1 VRDIPQSVHKF
12 RGAAAPTGG
21 AQTAE
26 EGSSLEYAIRT
37 PAMTLPPDHPR
48 RIELNDEAH
57 ARPPEALQAPVRI
70 SYLALFSDILHRDR
84 QRAHIAELAAFFGVK
99 PPSPNAVHYSAN
111 FGRFRVKWE
120 RHTEFARYKFLLP
133 GAGDD
138 PFADPAIRKLP
149 AAWLADLPGE
159 IIVAT
164 HAAILPASE
173 TTEDFD
179 AISHRLFAGN
189 PLVGAGISGNAAIA
203 LTDFRIRPD
212 GFSRLLLLD
221 RSLRPRQ
228 AGRALQRLLEID
240 TYRLMAQLALPVAR
254 QLAPIL
260 AASEQ
265 ELAEVAAALPTVTES
280 GEPQLLDRLTQLEAE
295 IESRGAENDFRFSA
309 SRAYYQLVQ
318 RRIAELREDRLPGI
332 QTFQE
337 FTELRLAPAMN
348 TCQATTARQESLS
361 VRVSRASQLLATRVE
376 LTREHQEMQVLQSM
390 NRRADLQLRLQQ
402 TVEGLSIA
410 AISYYIIGLI
420 GYAAK
425 GAKAAGLPINPD
437 ITMGAAIP
445 IVILAVFLATARIH
459 KMIHTTHDP

>member
-1 VRDIPQSVHKF
+1 
-12 RGAAAPTGG
+12 
-21 AQTAE
+21 
-26 EGSSLEYAIRT
+26 
-37 PAMTLPPDHPR
+37 MTLPPDHPQ

-70 SYLALFSDILHRDR
+70 SYLALVSDTSLRDQ
-84 QRAHIAELAAFFGVK
+84 QRAHIAELADFFGVK
-99 PPSPNAVHYSAN
+99 PPKPNSVHYSAN
-111 FGRFRVKWE
+111 FGRFRLKWE
-120 RHTEFARYKFLLP
+120 RHTEFARYKIIIQ
-133 GAGDD
+133 GAAED

-149 AAWLADLPGE
+149 PAWVANLPGE

-173 TTEDFD
+173 NTDDFD
-179 AISHRLFAGN
+179 AISDRLFAGN
-189 PLVGAGISGNAAIA
+189 PLVGAGIAGNAAIA

-212 GFSRLLLLD
+212 GFSRLLVLD

-240 TYRLMAQLALPVAR
+240 TYRLMAQLALPIAR

-260 AASEQ
+260 AASER
-265 ELAEVAAALPTVTES
+265 ELAEITAALPHVTES

-295 IESRGAENDFRFSA
+295 IESRVSQHDYRFSA

-348 TCQATTARQESLS
+348 TCQVTAARQDSLS
-361 VRVSRASQLLATRVE
+361 LRVARATQLLSTRVE

-420 GYAAK
+420 SYAAK

-459 KMIHTTHDP
+459 KMLHTHDP

>member
-1 VRDIPQSVHKF
+1 
-12 RGAAAPTGG
+12 
-21 AQTAE
+21 
-26 EGSSLEYAIRT
+26 
-37 PAMTLPPDHPR
+37 MTLPPDHPQ

-57 ARPPEALQAPVRI
+57 ARPPEALQAPVRV
-70 SYLALFSDILHRDR
+70 SYLALFSDNSLRDR
-84 QRAHIAELAAFFGVK
+84 QRAHIAELADFFGVK
-99 PPSPNAVHYSAN
+99 PPGPNTVHYSAN
-111 FGRFRVKWE
+111 FGRFRIKWE

-133 GAGDD
+133 GAAED
-138 PFADPAIRKLP
+138 PFADPAISKLP
-149 AAWLADLPGE
+149 PAWLADLPGE
-159 IIVAT
+159 VIVAT
-164 HAAILPASE
+164 HAALLPAGE
-173 TTEDFD
+173 KPNFD
-179 AISHRLFAGN
+179 AISDRLFAGN
-189 PLVGAGISGNAAIA
+189 PLVGSEIAGNAATA

-260 AASEQ
+260 AASER
-265 ELAEVAAALPTVTES
+265 ELAEITAALPSVTEA

-295 IESRGAENDFRFSA
+295 IESRDSQHDFRFAA

-348 TCQATTARQESLS
+348 TCQATTARQDSLS
-361 VRVSRASQLLATRVE
+361 VRVSRATQLLATRVE

-425 GAKAAGLPINPD
+425 GAKAAGLPVNPD
-437 ITMGAAIP
+437 ITMAAAIP
-445 IVILAVFLATARIH
+445 LVILAVFLATARIH

>member
-1 VRDIPQSVHKF
+1 
-12 RGAAAPTGG
+12 
-21 AQTAE
+21 
-26 EGSSLEYAIRT
+26 
-37 PAMTLPPDHPR
+37 MTLPPDHPQ

-70 SYLALFSDILHRDR
+70 SYLALVSDASLRDE
-84 QRAHIAELAAFFGVK
+84 QRAHIAELADFFGVK
-99 PPSPNAVHYSAN
+99 PPKPNSVHYSAN
-111 FGRFRVKWE
+111 FGRFRLKWE

-133 GAGDD
+133 GAGED
-138 PFADPAIRKLP
+138 PFADPAIGRLP
-149 AAWLADLPGE
+149 PAWLADLPGKV
-159 IIVAT
+159 IVAT
-164 HAAILPASE
+164 HAALLPAE
-173 TTEDFD
+173 EKANFD
-179 AISHRLFAGN
+179 AISDRLFAGN
-189 PLVGAGISGNAAIA
+189 PLVGSGIAGNAAIA

-260 AASEQ
+260 AASER
-265 ELAEVAAALPTVTES
+265 ELAEIAAALPTVTEA

-295 IESRGAENDFRFSA
+295 IESRGAEHDYRFSA

-425 GAKAAGLPINPD
+425 GGKAAGLPINPD

-459 KMIHTTHDP
+459 KMLHTTHDP

>member
-1 VRDIPQSVHKF
+1 VRDIPQSVHKCL
-12 RGAAAPTGG
+12 GLAAPTGG

-26 EGSSLEYAIRT
+26 DSCDS
-37 PAMTLPPDHPR
+37 MTLPPDHPQ

-70 SYLALFSDILHRDR
+70 SYLALVSDSSQRDQ
-84 QRAHIAELAAFFGVK
+84 QRAHIAELADFFGVK
-99 PPSPNAVHYSAN
+99 PPGANSVHYSAN
-111 FGRFRVKWE
+111 FGRFRLKWE

-138 PFADPAIRKLP
+138 PFAEPAIRRLP
-149 AAWLADLPGE
+149 PAWLADLPGE

-164 HAAILPASE
+164 HAALVPASSE
-173 TTEDFD
+173 TADFD

-189 PLVGAGISGNAAIA
+189 PLVGAGIAGNAAIA

-212 GFSRLLLLD
+212 GFSRLLILD
-221 RSLRPRQ
+221 KSLRPRQ
-228 AGRALQRLLEID
+228 AGRALQRLVEID
-240 TYRLMAQLALPVAR
+240 TYRLMAQLALPIAR

-260 AASEQ
+260 AASER
-265 ELAEVAAALPTVTES
+265 ELAEITAALPSVTEA

-295 IESRGAENDFRFSA
+295 IESRDSQHDFRFAA

-361 VRVSRASQLLATRVE
+361 VRVGRATQLLATRVE

-390 NRRADLQLRLQQ
+390 NRRADVQLRLQQ

-410 AISYYIIGLI
+410 AITYYIIGLI

-445 IVILAVFLATARIH
+445 FVILAVFLATSRIH
-459 KMIHTTHDP
+459 RMIHDH

>member
-1 VRDIPQSVHKF
+1 
-12 RGAAAPTGG
+12 
-21 AQTAE
+21 
-26 EGSSLEYAIRT
+26 
-37 PAMTLPPDHPR
+37 MTLPPDHPQ

-70 SYLALFSDILHRDR
+70 SYLALVSDTSLRDQ
-84 QRAHIAELAAFFGVK
+84 QRAHIAELADFFGVK
-99 PPSPNAVHYSAN
+99 PPKPNSVHYSAN
-111 FGRFRVKWE
+111 FGRFRLKWE
-120 RHTEFARYKFLLP
+120 RHTEFARYKIIIQ
-133 GAGDD
+133 GAAED

-149 AAWLADLPGE
+149 PAWVANLPGE

-173 TTEDFD
+173 NTDDFD
-179 AISHRLFAGN
+179 AISDRLFAGN
-189 PLVGAGISGNAAIA
+189 PLVGAGIAGNAAIA

-212 GFSRLLLLD
+212 GFSRLLVLD

-240 TYRLMAQLALPVAR
+240 TYRLMAQLALPIAR

-260 AASEQ
+260 AASER
-265 ELAEVAAALPTVTES
+265 ELAEITAALPHVTES

-295 IESRGAENDFRFSA
+295 IESRVSQHDYRFSA

-348 TCQATTARQESLS
+348 TCQVTAARQDSLS
-361 VRVSRASQLLATRVE
+361 LRVARATQLLSTRVE

-459 KMIHTTHDP
+459 KMLHTHDP

>member
-1 VRDIPQSVHKF
+1 
-12 RGAAAPTGG
+12 
-21 AQTAE
+21 
-26 EGSSLEYAIRT
+26 
-37 PAMTLPPDHPR
+37 MTLPPDHPQ

-57 ARPPEALQAPVRI
+57 ARPPEALQAPVRV
-70 SYLALFSDILHRDR
+70 SYLALFSDNSLRDR
-84 QRAHIAELAAFFGVK
+84 QRAHIAELADFFGVK
-99 PPSPNAVHYSAN
+99 PPGHNTVHYSAN
-111 FGRFRVKWE
+111 FGRFRIKWE

-133 GAGDD
+133 GAGED
-138 PFADPAIRKLP
+138 PFADPAITKLP
-149 AAWLADLPGE
+149 PAWLADLPGE

-164 HAAILPASE
+164 HAAILPAAE
-173 TTEDFD
+173 NTDDFD
-179 AISHRLFAGN
+179 AISDRLFASN

-240 TYRLMAQLALPVAR
+240 TYRLMAQLALPIAR
-254 QLAPIL
+254 QLGPIL
-260 AASEQ
+260 AASER
-265 ELAEVAAALPTVTES
+265 ELAEIAAALPHVTDA
-280 GEPQLLDRLTQLEAE
+280 GEPALLDRLTQLEAE
-295 IESRGAENDFRFSA
+295 IESRDSQNDYRFSA

-361 VRVSRASQLLATRVE
+361 VRVARATQLLSTRVE
-376 LTREHQEMQVLQSM
+376 LTREHQEMLVLQSM

-410 AISYYIIGLI
+410 AITYYIIGLI

-425 GAKAAGLPINPD
+425 GAKAAGVHINPD
-437 ITMGAAIP
+437 LTMGLSIP
-445 IVILAVFLATARIH
+445 IVLLVVALATARIH
-459 KMIHTTHDP
+459 HMVHKASE